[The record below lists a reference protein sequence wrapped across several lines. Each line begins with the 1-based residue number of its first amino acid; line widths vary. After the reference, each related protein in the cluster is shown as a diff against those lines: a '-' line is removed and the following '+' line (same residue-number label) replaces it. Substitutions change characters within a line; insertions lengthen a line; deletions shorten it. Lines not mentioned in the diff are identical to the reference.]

1 MTSSVITELYNT
13 DSIENSI
20 ESEPVIV
27 PYNNR
32 TVLPLN
38 NMNLYEINS
47 ANKDKLLSIK
57 KQMQIINRLDK
68 MADKPAYINLAK
80 YKSIVFQMLGLLK
93 NITLVTPIQDLTKQ
107 KLIDDFIIQENKVIK
122 KMELLHHQL
131 VWMMNFDRSYRA
143 NKRRRTV
150 RAMNKVE
157 KLIRGKSQPKKVENS
172 VVDNKI
178 PYYFDNTIHLDNLT
192 FCPNQSV
199 TQNNVNTN
207 QTLFCPHL
215 NSVNTKSTLFIS
227 PMNNGDTINPLS
239 YSYGNNGENNSSFCP
254 HINNVDINN
263 TLFCSQTDNCYP
275 G

>member
-1 MTSSVITELYNT
+1 
-13 DSIENSI
+13 
-20 ESEPVIV
+20 
-27 PYNNR
+27 
-32 TVLPLN
+32 
-38 NMNLYEINS
+38 
-47 ANKDKLLSIK
+47 
-57 KQMQIINRLDK
+57 
-68 MADKPAYINLAK
+68 
-80 YKSIVFQMLGLLK
+80 
-93 NITLVTPIQDLTKQ
+93 
-107 KLIDDFIIQENKVIK
+107 
-122 KMELLHHQL
+122 
-131 VWMMNFDRSYRA
+131 
-143 NKRRRTV
+143 
-150 RAMNKVE
+150 MNKVE

-199 TQNNVNTN
+199 AQNNVNTN

-215 NSVNTKSTLFIS
+215 NNVNAKSTLFIS